1 MISLKESISKL
12 SIKFWPRRL
21 SFQLAIIISLLL
33 AISMASFSFNS
44 LQDEVDNITSYMKLQ
59 AGVLA
64 KNIAVTGADHLLR
77 RDYTAIEEML
87 LRSMEFPG
95 VTGIKMSDMNG
106 KLLGDVIRIK
116 GSEVETRYGQEN
128 LHLPLNST
136 QTIKFD
142 NQEMIVM
149 QPIILGE
156 LLGWVRVTYSLDII
170 TETQKRVIKNNIFVG
185 LVIIIL
191 TIVLLLYFL
200 RRPTNTVERYTD
212 FANNLNN
219 IKGSHVYVSN
229 GSIELE
235 HLGNALN
242 SASTNLYEQDLAVKT
257 AMQELELLAA
267 FPEMNPNIV
276 LSMNVKGEVQYLNP
290 YGENLV
296 EEINVSLSNFK
307 VLLPENYQEIIDKCL
322 NDGDTAQAIE
332 SVYMG
337 RTFLWTFAPVVT
349 QEVVHGYALE
359 ITQRKMAEEQIHVAQ
374 VDKTIAEAANV
385 AKSSFLANMS
395 HEIRTPLTAIIGFS
409 ESLLDSSQSMSERVD
424 SINTVVRSGKHLL
437 QIINDILD
445 ISKVEAEKLQLEK
458 IEVSPFELINDVH
471 SLVSLVSQEKGLFFN
486 IKYEFPL
493 PDKIN
498 TDPVRF
504 KQIII
509 NLCTNAVKFTEKGG
523 VDIIVSCDL
532 DNNLF
537 FVKVADTGIGLSEKQ
552 MSNIFDPFTQA
563 DVSTTRQY
571 GGTGLGLHLSQQL
584 AGKLGG
590 DITVESTVGKGST
603 FCASVLMG
611 ELLHTKM
618 LLSMPHIELTS
629 PQSIVEYRDS
639 KLSGKVLLTEDNID
653 NQRLVSMY
661 LKKLGA
667 DVTVANN
674 GKEAI
679 DYTEKD
685 QFDLILMD
693 VQMPVMNGI
702 DATKY
707 LRENGYKKPIVAL
720 TANAMKEDVDTCL
733 EAGCDD
739 FIQKPIIQQQF
750 INNVSR
756 YLNKVETSEDIAG
769 PITSTILIEEPDL
782 IDLVERFISKLPQM
796 IISINESYNE
806 KDWVKLRQNIHDLK
820 GTSGNY
826 GFDKLYRAAQAIE
839 FELIKDNPQGI
850 AFEISKLD
858 DLNDRIAAGFKK

>member
-235 HLGNALN
+235 HLGNVLN

-337 RTFLWTFAPVVT
+337 RSFLWTFAPVVT

-603 FCASVLMG
+603 FCASVSMG

-733 EAGCDD
+733 EAGCND